1 MNTTNANKYK
11 GCEYYPLGVSS
22 GVRFRYATKKIGG
35 FCLPDVG
42 GKALNTTLD
51 AVKAVKEYFYKS
63 AYGEKFANFFNDIFT
78 CWPVLLASTGV
89 ALVLGY
95 IYLFVMRCLGGAIV
109 WFMIILTELSLG
121 AIGGYCFY
129 IRATRYTPTD

>member
-1 MNTTNANKYK
+1 M
-11 GCEYYPLGVSS
+11 
-22 GVRFRYATKKIGG
+22 
-35 FCLPDVG
+35 
-42 GKALNTTLD
+42 
-51 AVKAVKEYFYKS
+51 KEYFYKS
-63 AYGEKFANFFNDIFT
+63 AYGEKFANFFKDIFT

-95 IYLFVMRCLGGAIV
+95 VYLFVMRCLGGAIV

>member
-63 AYGEKFANFFNDIFT
+63 AYGEKFANFFNLSNT
-78 CWPVLLASTGV
+78 SSAVLSFVDTV
-89 ALVLGY
+89 LVIMSKVLKSSHS
-95 IYLFVMRCLGGAIV
+95 CKN
-109 WFMIILTELSLG
+109 S
-121 AIGGYCFY
+121 
-129 IRATRYTPTD
+129 